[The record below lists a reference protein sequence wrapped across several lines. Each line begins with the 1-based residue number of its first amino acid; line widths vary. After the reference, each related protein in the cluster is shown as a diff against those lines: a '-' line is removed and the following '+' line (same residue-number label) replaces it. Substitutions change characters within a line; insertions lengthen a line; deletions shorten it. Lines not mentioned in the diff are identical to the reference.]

1 MITIIDYQMGNVSSV
16 YNALHAIGR
25 EVKVSSSIEDMRN
38 AHHLILPGVG
48 AFVEGMNNL
57 KHLGLIEPLY
67 EEVMV
72 KKKPFLGICLGMQL
86 LARDGYEGGYYQG
99 LGWLPATVKR
109 LGLATTHGALRL
121 PHMGWNEVTVTP
133 GSILFEGIQQDF
145 SFYFV
150 HSYHL
155 VSDDP
160 SLIEATCEYG
170 TTLTAAIRKDNIFA
184 TQFHPEKSH
193 GNGLQLLRNF
203 TTYGVTEKSTHDT
216 IPVTQIIRNAMS
228 DDRLFGKRAHER
240 C

>member
-1 MITIIDYQMGNVSSV
+1 MITIIDYHMGNVSSV

-25 EVKVSSSIEDMRN
+25 EVKVSHRTEDIRN

-48 AFVEGMNNL
+48 AFAEGMKNL
-57 KHLGLIEPLY
+57 RSLGLIEPLY
-67 EEVMV
+67 EEVIV
-72 KKKPFLGICLGMQL
+72 NKKPLLGICLGMQL

-109 LGLATTHGALRL
+109 LATTHGALRL

-145 SFYFV
+145 NFYFV

-160 SLIEATCEYG
+160 SLIEAICEYG

-203 TTYGVTEKSTHDT
+203 TNYGVTEKKMLDA
-216 IPVTQIIRNAMS
+216 IPVKDIIRNAMS
-228 DDRLFGKRAHER
+228 DDRLFGKRAQER